1 MVYWKTLNLYRKF
14 QFIGNFKATQYF
26 VTIVGPHFQW
36 LEFHITSH
44 GMTGKQCAFSAQ
56 MAGKKLLSLRLLA
69 GISTLAQWTAYLTPS
84 GICSPDYR
92 LIACE
97 SYIPLLHSVIVT
109 VFQSADSLIL
119 LRRWQYPCFISHA
132 LLLSFFVKMVR
143 EWHEKDNISTG
154 FPASMVVPQCCFYAP
169 CNALVKAHPTQPPP
183 PTTSTQLMGV

>member
-69 GISTLAQWTAYLTPS
+69 GISTLAQWTAYPKPS
-84 GICSPDYR
+84 EIYSPDYR

-97 SYIPLLHSVIVT
+97 SYIPLLHSVNVT
-109 VFQSADSLIL
+109 VFKSADSIIP
-119 LRRWQYPCFISHA
+119 LRSWKYLCFISHA
-132 LLLSFFVKMVR
+132 LLRSFFIKMVR

-154 FPASMVVPQCCFYAP
+154 FPASMVVP
-169 CNALVKAHPTQPPP
+169 NAVFMPPIMRLSRAHPAPT